1 MGDCLLPLTTK
12 NMTNVIIIGEQ
23 PAKKDLK
30 PIGFVYFFSFYNGA
44 EKTDIKPK
52 SYENI
57 ELICKDFAGFG
68 FDLMYAYFNDRNSG
82 SLYLGHFNDGVV

>member
-1 MGDCLLPLTTK
+1 MGDCLLPLTTNK
-12 NMTNVIIIGEQ
+12 MTNVIIIGEQ

-68 FDLMYAYFNDRNSG
+68 FDLMFAFDEDRSYG
-82 SLYLGHFNDGVV
+82 FLYLGHFNDGIV

>member
-23 PAKKDLK
+23 PEKKELK
-30 PIGFVYFFSFYNGA
+30 PIKFVYFFSFQHGA
-44 EKTDIKPK
+44 EETETKPK
-52 SYENI
+52 SFENI

-68 FDLMYAYFNDRNSG
+68 FDLMYAYFNDRNDG
-82 SLYLGHFNDGVV
+82 SLYLGHFNDGIV

>member
-1 MGDCLLPLTTK
+1 
-12 NMTNVIIIGEQ
+12 MTNVIIIGEQ

-68 FDLMYAYFNDRNSG
+68 FDLMYAYFNDRNAG
-82 SLYLGHFNDGVV
+82 SLYLGHFNDGIV